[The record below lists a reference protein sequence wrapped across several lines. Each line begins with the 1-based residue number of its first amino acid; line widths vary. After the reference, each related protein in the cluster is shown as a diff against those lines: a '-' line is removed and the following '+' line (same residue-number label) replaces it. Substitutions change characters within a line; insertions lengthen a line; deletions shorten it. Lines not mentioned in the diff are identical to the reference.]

1 MERITIY
8 PNKELRKKLEEKSK
22 KESRSLNN
30 LIILIL
36 EKEVLSK

>member
-8 PNKELRKKLEEKSK
+8 PSKELREKLENKAK
-22 KESRSLNN
+22 KEERSLNN

-36 EKEVLSK
+36 KKEVNKK